1 MIMPENQNEKIINLK
16 LQIDH
21 LKEYINTDICR
32 KCEEISQQLKDFQR
46 MLDEYSRPNMGDQ
59 E

>member
-32 KCEEISQQLKDFQR
+32 KCEEMSQQLKDFQR